1 MDSLQVRVAVPRSPA
16 DYSSPPSFG
25 LSDSDSEDLDTPLH
39 RRVTRMTCR
48 GPWSPRA
55 TGSSA
60 SPATRGSALRSPTV
74 DSQVSGRVEVDAITS
89 ARSPDSGR
97 KTESI
102 LSRSQLRDARQD
114 PELSVRRNIGRSF
127 ERSTEQSIERSQD
140 RSQERSR
147 ERSQERRRERSQERS
162 QERSRERS
170 QERSQERSP
179 ERSGAAEEEG
189 GEPKTSTPRHGSE
202 PSPFTPRA
210 FDKLL
215 HDERQRHLEEAKV
228 RL

>member
-74 DSQVSGRVEVDAITS
+74 DSPVSGRLEVDAITS

-102 LSRSQLRDARQD
+102 LSRSQQRDARQD
-114 PELSVRRNIGRSF
+114 PELSVRWNIGRSF
-127 ERSTEQSIERSQD
+127 ERSTEQSIEQSQD
-140 RSQERSR
+140 RSQERSPD
-147 ERSQERRRERSQERS
+147 RSQERS

-170 QERSQERSP
+170 PDRSQERSQERSL
-179 ERSGAAEEEG
+179 ERSGAAEEGG
-189 GEPKTSTPRHGSE
+189 GEPKTSTPRHGSA